1 MISPKRMIIIGFF
14 GVLIGM
20 VVPFLIILGFL
31 ENTFLL
37 NMTSYGLSMLGLM
50 LGVVGSIMYV
60 SSEK

>member
-37 NMTSYGLSMLGLM
+37 NMTSYGFSILGLM
-50 LGVVGSIMYV
+50 LGVVGSLMYV
-60 SSEK
+60 TPDK

>member
-37 NMTSYGLSMLGLM
+37 NMTSYGLSILGLM
-50 LGVVGSIMYV
+50 LGVVGSLMYV
-60 SSEK
+60 TPDK